1 MKIDVERRGSPL
13 YFDEDEYPKG
23 LEELVIS
30 GSMQHDG
37 QGYFLN
43 FETPSVR
50 QLSSLCFWLERKRP
64 GLQVTKLV
72 PRHLTKEESLKIRG
86 TWSEGSPSED
96 LEWTIRISA
105 EGISFLM
112 SMQFE
117 WRTQ

>member
-13 YFDEDEYPKG
+13 DFDEDECPKG
-23 LEELVIS
+23 LEGLIIS

-50 QLSSLCFWLERKRP
+50 QLSSMCFWLERKRP
-64 GLQVTKLV
+64 GLRVSKLV
-72 PRHLTKEESLKIRG
+72 TRHMSKEESLKIRG
-86 TWSEGSPSED
+86 TWSEASPPED
-96 LEWTIRISA
+96 PEWTIRISA
-105 EGISFLM
+105 GRMSFLM

-117 WRTQ
+117 WRS